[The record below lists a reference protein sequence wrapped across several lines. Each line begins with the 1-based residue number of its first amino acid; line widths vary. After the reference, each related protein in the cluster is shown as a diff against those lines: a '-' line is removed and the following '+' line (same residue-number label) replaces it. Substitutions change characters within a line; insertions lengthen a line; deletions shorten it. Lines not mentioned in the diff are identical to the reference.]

1 MMFRSSVLLGIFAIV
16 LPVGLACAAELE
28 IPLAVVTPED
38 PFTTQVVPF
47 EIEVPIAQVSRIA
60 LSLQG
65 TCNDQFFTCDV
76 PYHTATA
83 PGRAD
88 ISLGDDVL
96 VSQEVLVTHSF
107 PTNPGDP
114 LSFDITKVLLEGD
127 GADWAFL
134 ADGSSQ
140 LGIADNARLVYY
152 EGAYPCSPGEVFGTL
167 TGATLI
173 VTFDTTVPVET
184 FTWGTIKGIYR

>member
-1 MMFRSSVLLGIFAIV
+1 MFRSSVILGIFALV
-16 LPVGLACAAELE
+16 FPVGIACAAELE
-28 IPLAVVTPED
+28 IPLTVVTPED

-60 LSLQG
+60 LRLQG

-83 PGRAD
+83 PGRVD

-96 VSQEVLVTHSF
+96 ISQEVVITHSF
-107 PTNPGDP
+107 PANPGDP
-114 LSFDITKVLLEGD
+114 LSFEITKMLLEGD
-127 GADWAFL
+127 PADWPFL

-152 EGAYPCSPGEVFGTL
+152 EGAYPCYPVEVFGTL

-173 VTFDTTVPVET
+173 VTFDTSVPAET
-184 FTWGTIKGIYR
+184 RSWGAIKGIYR

>member
-1 MMFRSSVLLGIFAIV
+1 MLRSSVLLGIFAIII
-16 LPVGLACAAELE
+16 PTGLACAAELE
-28 IPLAVVTPED
+28 IPLTVVTPGD

-47 EIEVPIAQVSRIA
+47 EIEVPMAQVSRIA
-60 LSLQG
+60 LRLQG
-65 TCNDQFFTCDV
+65 TCKDQFFTCDV

-83 PGRAD
+83 PGRVD

-96 VSQEVLVTHSF
+96 VSQEVVITHSF

-114 LSFDITKVLLEGD
+114 LSFEITKVLLEGD
-127 GADWAFL
+127 PADWPFL

-152 EGAYPCSPGEVFGTL
+152 EGAYPCSPVEVFGTL

-173 VTFDTTVPVET
+173 VTYDTGVPVET
-184 FTWGTIKGIYR
+184 RSWGTIKGIYR